1 MVRLIEQGRQTT
13 IENPVVTGI
22 PRKIAA
28 FIRWLSAPEQLA
40 QLPGV
45 DENAGQRRPSF
56 VSWVFSGAELADSV
70 REKAQDVPGQSF
82 LRRVFAPE
90 TLRDSQD
97 EPGRRVEPAM
107 SFWRSVFSREEL
119 PELKVVNAP
128 DARRKTSLGW
138 VLSPEVCPTI
148 PEPTPRPDAEFLR
161 WVLSS
166 EACPLR
172 EPATHRQS
180 AGFLRWSLSS
190 EDCPVETAATAQRRR
205 TFWQW
210 LMAREKLKP

>member
-1 MVRLIEQGRQTT
+1 MVRLIEQGHQTT

-97 EPGRRVEPAM
+97 EPGRQVEPGM

-119 PELKVVNAP
+119 PKLKVVSDP
-128 DARRKTSLGW
+128 DARQKTSLGW
-138 VLSPEVCPTI
+138 VLSPEICPTI
-148 PEPTPRPDAEFLR
+148 PDPTRGPDAEFLR

-172 EPATHRQS
+172 EPVTHRQS
-180 AGFLRWSLSS
+180 VGFLRWLLSS
-190 EDCPVETAATAQRRR
+190 EVCPVETAASAHRRR
-205 TFWQW
+205 AFWQW
-210 LMAREKLKP
+210 LMAREKLTP